1 MTNNPRTLK
10 VGINLWSQATS
21 WPKFLEAAQLA
32 DQLGADHL
40 WTWDHLHAIVGDPQQ

>member
-21 WPKFLEAAQLA
+21 WPKFLEAAQPLVVMGVS
-32 DQLGADHL
+32 DGVH
-40 WTWDHLHAIVGDPQQ
+40 TVG